1 MEGIHV
7 LLSLPL
13 PPSLPDVIWLSCF
26 SFTVIV
32 GSWMAEILHSSFKE
46 HHVLLHDCQC
56 SDLLDGVLMERMSPA
71 QVFQVSSPLGV
82 CAPAS
87 ERASEPSFYNRA
99 RTALMQLLWWY
110 YKSSWWRDGCYMSCS
125 RAACWGEIPWVFL
138 PSLGAADKQTDIS
151 CSYPWLSLT
160 NHPGIALPH
169 SKVDF
174 NFSTL
179 AYLGLSWSYYQSSV
193 IQDYKLNFSKHK
205 L

>member
-1 MEGIHV
+1 MYFCAIASAVTCWMVFWWKGWAP
-7 LLSLPL
+7 LRSFKFPL
-13 PPSLPDVIWLSCF
+13 PWESV
-26 SFTVIV
+26 
-32 GSWMAEILHSSFKE
+32 H
-46 HHVLLHDCQC
+46 Q
-56 SDLLDGVLMERMSPA
+56 
-71 QVFQVSSPLGV
+71 
-82 CAPAS
+82 
-87 ERASEPSFYNRA
+87 RASEPFFYNRA

-110 YKSSWWRDGCYMSCS
+110 YKSSWWSDGCYMSCS

-169 SKVDF
+169 SRVDF

-179 AYLGLSWSYYQSSV
+179 AYLGLSWSYYQLSV